1 MSEVKI
7 LETKVGTLE
16 TITTLL
22 AQNEQN
28 LGAIQANTNQILY
41 VLSEQIKQANQNMTT
56 AINEQMATA
65 KEEIKRDTATTSK
78 AYVDAIIQDKLDER
92 GLSKYDADRLTKMRN
107 KRFIELLGD
116 PKSDLYILFIGY
128 FQNNYRKK
136 YQKRFKV
143 SRYGDISAAQFQ
155 DVESFTKT
163 FNVPDVGYIYDNLH
177 RRYRDGELPIKM
189 KNAYE
194 RYFGVNTEMRAKA

>member
-41 VLSEQIKQANQNMTT
+41 VLSEQIKQANQNMAT

-65 KEEIKRDTATTSK
+65 KEEIKRDTATASK
-78 AYVDAIIQDKLDER
+78 AYVNAIIQDKLDER
-92 GLSKYDADRLTKMRN
+92 GLSKYDADRLTKME
-107 KRFIELLGD
+107 KIPETL
-116 PKSDLYILFIGY
+116 
-128 FQNNYRKK
+128 
-136 YQKRFKV
+136 
-143 SRYGDISAAQFQ
+143 
-155 DVESFTKT
+155 
-163 FNVPDVGYIYDNLH
+163 
-177 RRYRDGELPIKM
+177 
-189 KNAYE
+189 
-194 RYFGVNTEMRAKA
+194 

>member
-78 AYVDAIIQDKLDER
+78 AYVDAIIQDKLNER

-163 FNVPDVGYIYDNLH
+163 FTGPDVGYIYDNLQ
-177 RRYRDGELPIKM
+177 RRYRDGELPIKR

-194 RYFGVNTEMRAKA
+194 RYFGVVKN

>member
-1 MSEVKI
+1 MSEVKN

-16 TITTLL
+16 TLATLL

-28 LGAIQANTNQILY
+28 LGKVQENTNQILY
-41 VLSEQIKQANQNMTT
+41 VLSEQIKQANQNMST
-56 AINEQMATA
+56 AINKQMATA
-65 KEEIKRDTATTSK
+65 KEEIKKDTAVASK

-92 GLSKYDADRLTKMRN
+92 GLSKYDADRLTRMRN

-116 PKSDLYILFIGY
+116 PKSDLYILFISY
-128 FQNNYRKK
+128 FQRNYRKK

-143 SRYGDISAAQFQ
+143 GRYGDISAAQFQ

-163 FNVPDVGYIYDNLH
+163 FNVPDVTYIYDSLH

-194 RYFGVNTEMRAKA
+194 RYFGVVKN

>member
-1 MSEVKI
+1 MSE
-7 LETKVGTLE
+7 TKTLE
-16 TITTLL
+16 NRVETLEMITGLL
-22 AQNEQN
+22 AQNDQN
-28 LGAIQANTNQILY
+28 FGTIQQNTAEIIRNLLVKMQQDNENTRVQIHK
-41 VLSEQIKQANQNMTT
+41 E
-56 AINEQMATA
+56 MASA
-65 KEEIKRDTATTSK
+65 KEEIKNDTAVASK

-116 PKSDLYILFIGY
+116 PKSDLYILFISY
-128 FQNNYRKK
+128 FQSNYRRK

-163 FNVPDVGYIYDNLH
+163 FNVPDVSYIYDNLH

-194 RYFGVNTEMRAKA
+194 RYFGIVKN

>member
-1 MSEVKI
+1 MSE
-7 LETKVGTLE
+7 TKTLE
-16 TITTLL
+16 NRVETLEMITGLL
-22 AQNEQN
+22 AQNDQN
-28 LGAIQANTNQILY
+28 FGTIQQNTAEIIRNLLVKMQQDNENTRVQIHK
-41 VLSEQIKQANQNMTT
+41 E
-56 AINEQMATA
+56 MASA
-65 KEEIKRDTATTSK
+65 KEEIKNDTAVASK
-78 AYVDAIIQDKLDER
+78 AYVDAIIQDKLNER

-116 PKSDLYILFIGY
+116 PKSDLYILFISY
-128 FQNNYRKK
+128 FQSNYRRK

-163 FNVPDVGYIYDNLH
+163 FNVPDAGYIYDNLH

-194 RYFGVNTEMRAKA
+194 RYFGVVKN